1 MQSQQTHFPKA
12 ITLKLKNTIS
22 LKLYTQVVSRS
33 ISILFDNA
41 QFNVY
46 ISSFVWLNKNEANH
60 NPILL

>member
-33 ISILFDNA
+33 ILILFDNA
-41 QFNVY
+41 QFYAENQSV
-46 ISSFVWLNKNEANH
+46 
-60 NPILL
+60 

>member
-33 ISILFDNA
+33 ILMLSGNA

-46 ISSFVWLNKNEANH
+46 IFILVRLNKNEAK
-60 NPILL
+60 P